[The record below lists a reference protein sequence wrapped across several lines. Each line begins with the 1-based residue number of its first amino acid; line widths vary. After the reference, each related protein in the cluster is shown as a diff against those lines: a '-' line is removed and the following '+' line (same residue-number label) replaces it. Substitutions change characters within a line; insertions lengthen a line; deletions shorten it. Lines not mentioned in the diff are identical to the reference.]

1 MLLPDYLTVLKRDP
15 NGPIFCVK
23 LLRFLKRGNL
33 THKIAAF
40 VVTSRVDAPLDAV
53 RKEGHSQAIQGVGA
67 SVLDLL
73 ASAHRIFEIV
83 VAVPDAPAE
92 GLGLALPQVLVAGQS
107 QVAVPHLAVG
117 APALLPQGPCAGFAA
132 VAVVEERFPQAGVRG
147 GAAGGVAHP
156 RAPGQG
162 EQARALS

>member
-73 ASAHRIFEIV
+73 ASAHRCRKCSLLKSNF
-83 VAVPDAPAE
+83 
-92 GLGLALPQVLVAGQS
+92 S
-107 QVAVPHLAVG
+107 QMKLFLTSIHT
-117 APALLPQGPCAGFAA
+117 
-132 VAVVEERFPQAGVRG
+132 
-147 GAAGGVAHP
+147 
-156 RAPGQG
+156 
-162 EQARALS
+162 